1 MKATAEL
8 IYRELKGHVGRE
20 NAIRAEELAE
30 KFGVGERQL
39 RDHIREIRRDAEAES
54 VVASCNSG
62 YYICTKDELLK
73 ANERLYSQAFSLLKT
88 ANANEKKVGRSGQ
101 MKMRLDE
108 MMKGAEA

>member
-1 MKATAEL
+1 MTSTAEMIL
-8 IYRELKGHVGRE
+8 DELKEHVGRE

-30 KFGVGERQL
+30 LFGIGERQL
-39 RDHIREIRRDAEAES
+39 RDHIREIRRDSEAES
-54 VVASCNSG
+54 VVASCNQG

-88 ANANEKKVGRSGQ
+88 ANANEKKVGKAGQ

>member
-1 MKATAEL
+1 M
-8 IYRELKGHVGRE
+8 
-20 NAIRAEELAE
+20 
-30 KFGVGERQL
+30 
-39 RDHIREIRRDAEAES
+39 
-54 VVASCNSG
+54 
-62 YYICTKDELLK
+62 K

>member
-20 NAIRAEELAE
+20 NAICADELADM
-30 KFGVGERQL
+30 FGIGERKL
-39 RDHIREIRRDAEAES
+39 RDIIREIRRDSDADK
-54 VVASCNSG
+54 VVASCNGG
-62 YYICTKDELLK
+62 YYICTKDELAK

-88 ANANEKKVGRSGQ
+88 ANANEKKVGKAGQ

-108 MMKGAEA
+108 MMKGAEG

>member
-1 MKATAEL
+1 MTSSAKM
-8 IYRELKGHVGRE
+8 IYDVLFQHVGRE

-30 KFGVGERQL
+30 RFGIGERQL

-62 YYICTKDELLK
+62 YYICTKDELAK
-73 ANERLYSQAFSLLKT
+73 ANERLYRQALSLLKT
-88 ANANEKKVGRSGQ
+88 VSANEKKIGRTGQ

>member
-20 NAIRAEELAE
+20 NAICADELADM
-30 KFGVGERQL
+30 FGIGEGQL
-39 RDHIREIRRDAEAES
+39 RDHIREIRRDSEAES
-54 VVASCNSG
+54 VVASSTSG

-101 MKMRLDE
+101 MKMRLEE
-108 MMKGAEA
+108 MMKGAEG